1 MKKLLVVFLCLVM
14 LLSVV
19 ACDKKKDKTTT
30 PAATT
35 PAPKTAAQLVSE
47 AIAKITPE
55 KGVDMAMV
63 ITATEDDE
71 PETMSMGFK
80 VVKKSDGTFNFSM
93 TMTEDDETM
102 TTTLVDG
109 TVYME
114 MEGMKVKTTNV
125 EDMLGDMN
133 AADMSDNSVDQAVLN
148 ALPATAPA
156 LADGKYTITFSL
168 TGDAILAALGDHPY
182 FGSMMD
188 PDMIEGITF
197 SNYQGT
203 IVIDANGNLVS
214 ESASF
219 TVTNERYPDEVMT
232 YTSTITYNNPG
243 QQVTVTAPADADTYM
258 DMDSMQ

>member
-30 PAATT
+30 PA
-35 PAPKTAAQLVSE
+35 PKTAAQLVSE
-47 AIAKITPE
+47 AAAKLTPE
-55 KGVDMAMV
+55 KGVDLTMV
-63 ITATEDDE
+63 ITESEGGDTETMNMSLKIVKNADGTYNFATTMTDDTETMTTYLVGGIIYMDMGEDMKVKMTATEDI
-71 PETMSMGFK
+71 
-80 VVKKSDGTFNFSM
+80 
-93 TMTEDDETM
+93 
-102 TTTLVDG
+102 
-109 TVYME
+109 
-114 MEGMKVKTTNV
+114 
-125 EDMLGDMN
+125 LGDMN
-133 AADMSDNSVDQAVLN
+133 AADMSDNSFDQLVLN

-168 TGDAILAALGDHPY
+168 TGDALLAALGDHPY
-182 FGSMMD
+182 FGDMMD
-188 PDMIEGITF
+188 PDSIEGITF

-219 TVTNERYPDEVMT
+219 TVTNENYPDEVMT
-232 YTSTITYNNPG
+232 YTSAITYNNPG
-243 QQVTVTAPADADTYM
+243 QQVTVTAPADADTYT